1 MQIFTSYKM
10 LFSCT
15 NSKKVVQQEMRLM
28 AITMYG
34 PPRVT
39 SDYPDESS
47 KLSEALLQADVMY
60 M

>member
-1 MQIFTSYKM
+1 MA
-10 LFSCT
+10 
-15 NSKKVVQQEMRLM
+15 KKVVQKEMRLM

-47 KLSEALLQADVMY
+47 KLSEALRQADVKY